1 MWQLKNNKY
10 RHMKLLKN
18 NKLFFLSLILLT
30 SFGCDNE
37 SNSNG
42 ASSISVRLMDEH
54 ANFDKVFVD
63 IIDVMVKVND
73 NSDTDSGWQSL
84 EAINTGVYDLLE
96 LTGGL
101 DVLLVDN
108 FQIPSGTLNQI
119 RLILGDR
126 NSIVIDGDTFPLKTP
141 SAQQS
146 GLKIKVNETLEP
158 NISYTFLLD
167 FNVHKSVVIAGN
179 SENINLKPVIRA
191 TVEALTGAISGNVTP
206 IDVQTEV
213 FAATATDT
221 ISSYTNDE
229 GNFVIVGLFG
239 GTYNVIVKPDEASG
253 LNPQTIENVEVTIGS
268 TTDLGT
274 INLE

>member
-84 EAINTGVYDLLE
+84 ETINTGVYDLLE

-119 RLILGDR
+119 RLILGEK
-126 NSIVIDGDTFPLKTP
+126 NSIVIDGDTLPLKTP

>member
-253 LNPQTIENVEVTIGS
+253 LNPQTIENVGVTIGS

>member
-119 RLILGDR
+119 RLILGEK
-126 NSIVIDGDTFPLKTP
+126 NSIVIDGDTLPLKTP